1 MSNSTSAKQK
11 YLTTSVDI
19 EIPFHDCDPM
29 NVVWHGNYPRYF
41 EVARCQLLR
50 LFNYDYP
57 DMVASG
63 YMWPIV
69 DMRLKYVGSAK
80 FTQLITVSA
89 SLVEYEHRIKI
100 NYVITDK
107 KTGAK
112 LTKGYTVQAA
122 VSVETNELQLE
133 SPPILL
139 EKLQSCLAT
148 LRDK

>member
-1 MSNSTSAKQK
+1 MSKQE
-11 YLTTSVDI
+11 YVTTAVDI

-50 LFNYDYP
+50 LFNYDYL
-57 DMVASG
+57 DMQASG

-80 FTQLITVSA
+80 FTQMITVTA
-89 SLVEYEHRIKI
+89 TLVEYENRIKI
-100 NYVITDK
+100 NYLITDK

-112 LTKGYTVQAA
+112 LTKGYTIQAA
-122 VSVETNELQLE
+122 VSMESNELQFE
-133 SPPILL
+133 SPAILI
-139 EKLQSCLAT
+139 EKLQPFLAAHISCAT
-148 LRDK
+148 R

>member
-1 MSNSTSAKQK
+1 MSKQE
-11 YLTTSVDI
+11 YLTTAVDI

-50 LFNYDYP
+50 LFNYDYL
-57 DMVASG
+57 DMQASG

-80 FTQLITVSA
+80 FTQMITVTA
-89 SLVEYEHRIKI
+89 TLVEYENRIKI
-100 NYVITDK
+100 NYLITDK

-112 LTKGYTVQAA
+112 LTKGYTIQAA
-122 VSVETNELQLE
+122 VSMDSNELQFE
-133 SPPILL
+133 SPAILI
-139 EKLQSCLAT
+139 EKLQPFLAAHISCAT
-148 LRDK
+148 R

>member
-1 MSNSTSAKQK
+1 MSKQQ
-11 YLTTSVDI
+11 YLTSSVDI

-29 NVVWHGNYPRYF
+29 NIVWHGNYARYF

-50 LFNYDYP
+50 LFNYDYL
-57 DMVASG
+57 DMQASG

-69 DMRLKYVGSAK
+69 DMRVKYVGSAK
-80 FTQLITVSA
+80 FTQVITVTA

-100 NYVITDK
+100 NYLITDK

-112 LTKGYTVQAA
+112 LTKGHTVQAA
-122 VSVETNELQLE
+122 VAMSSNELQLE
-133 SPPILL
+133 SPVILA
-139 EKLQSCLAT
+139 EKLQPILTA

>member
-1 MSNSTSAKQK
+1 MNNKK
-11 YLTTSVDI
+11 YLTTTVDI

-50 LFNYDYP
+50 LFNYDYT

-80 FTQLITVSA
+80 FTQIITVSA
-89 SLVEYEHRIKI
+89 TLVEHEHRIKI
-100 NYVITDK
+100 NYLIIDK
-107 KTGAK
+107 KTGTK

-122 VSVETNELQLE
+122 VSIETNELQLE
-133 SPPILL
+133 SPAILFK
-139 EKLQSCLAT
+139 KLQPYLTA
-148 LRDK
+148 LREN

>member
-1 MSNSTSAKQK
+1 MSKQE
-11 YLTTSVDI
+11 YLTTAVDI

-50 LFNYDYP
+50 IFNYDYL
-57 DMVASG
+57 DMQASG

-80 FTQLITVSA
+80 FTQMITVTA
-89 SLVEYEHRIKI
+89 TLVEYENRIKI
-100 NYVITDK
+100 SYLITDK

-112 LTKGYTVQAA
+112 LTKGYTIQAA
-122 VSVETNELQLE
+122 VSMDSNELQFE
-133 SPPILL
+133 SPAILI
-139 EKLQSCLAT
+139 EKLQPFLLAQ
-148 LRDK
+148 RDK

>member
-1 MSNSTSAKQK
+1 MSKQE
-11 YLTTSVDI
+11 YVTTAVDI

-50 LFNYDYP
+50 LFNYDYL
-57 DMVASG
+57 DMQASG

-80 FTQLITVSA
+80 FTQMITVTA
-89 SLVEYEHRIKI
+89 TLVEYENRIKI
-100 NYVITDK
+100 NYLITDK
-107 KTGAK
+107 NSGAK

-122 VSVETNELQLE
+122 VSMDTNELQFE
-133 SPPILL
+133 SPAILI
-139 EKLQSCLAT
+139 EKLQPFLAAHISCVT
-148 LRDK
+148 R

>member
-1 MSNSTSAKQK
+1 MSKTE
-11 YLTTSVDI
+11 YLKTSVDI

-50 LFNYDYP
+50 LFNYDYK

-69 DMRLKYVGSAK
+69 DMRLKYVGSAT
-80 FTQLITVSA
+80 FMQAIIVSA
-89 SLVEYEHRIKI
+89 SLVEFEHRIKI
-100 NYVITDK
+100 NYLITDK
-107 KTGAK
+107 HTGKK

-122 VSVETNELQLE
+122 VCIETQELQLE
-133 SPPILL
+133 SPPILM
-139 EKLQSCLAT
+139 EKLQPCLAGQGE
-148 LRDK
+148 KEC

>member
-1 MSNSTSAKQK
+1 MSKQE
-11 YLTTSVDI
+11 YLTTAVDI

-50 LFNYDYP
+50 LFNYDYL
-57 DMVASG
+57 DMQASG

-80 FTQLITVSA
+80 FTQMITVTA
-89 SLVEYEHRIKI
+89 ALVEYENRIKI
-100 NYVITDK
+100 NYLITDK

-112 LTKGYTVQAA
+112 LTKGYTIQAA
-122 VSVETNELQLE
+122 VSMDSNELQFE
-133 SPPILL
+133 SPAILI
-139 EKLQSCLAT
+139 EKLQPFLTAQ
-148 LRDK
+148 RDK

>member
-1 MSNSTSAKQK
+1 MSKQE
-11 YLTTSVDI
+11 YVTTAVDI

-50 LFNYDYP
+50 LFNYDYL
-57 DMVASG
+57 DMQASG

-80 FTQLITVSA
+80 FTQMITVTA
-89 SLVEYEHRIKI
+89 TLVEYENRIKI
-100 NYVITDK
+100 NYLITDK

-112 LTKGYTVQAA
+112 LTKGYTIQAA
-122 VSVETNELQLE
+122 VSMGTNELQFE
-133 SPPILL
+133 SPAILI
-139 EKLQSCLAT
+139 EKLQPFLAAHISCAT
-148 LRDK
+148 R